1 MNATNKRMG
10 LLAAAS
16 LLATAGFAGGAA
28 AQDDELK
35 FGYINKMGDH
45 PWFVSEVNGARER
58 ATELGAELMHQD
70 VQFDADLTI
79 TAFDTMVA
87 DGVAGIAI
95 VVPDLALG
103 PVIAQK
109 AQEAGIPIV
118 AVDDDI
124 YFEDGTPV
132 PYVGIDAFNIGRQVG
147 GELVTLY
154 NNAGWA
160 DNPDAVVRI
169 ASIED
174 QKIETCMKRNQG
186 AEAAWMEAFPD
197 WPADQI
203 LNIPYDGTM
212 VSSVDAMATVLTG
225 NPEVTHWIF
234 WACNDDGVLGG
245 VRALENAGYP
255 ADAGFGIG
263 IDGSRVC
270 DGLQSAEGFKGSM
283 WFDSASHGATGIQ
296 VLYDHVVNG
305 EPMPTEP
312 IMMPAIYVTRDN
324 FAEYQDRLG
333 CQ

>member
-1 MNATNKRMG
+1 
-10 LLAAAS
+10 
-16 LLATAGFAGGAA
+16 
-28 AQDDELK
+28 
-35 FGYINKMGDH
+35 
-45 PWFVSEVNGARER
+45 
-58 ATELGAELMHQD
+58 ELGAELMHQD

-103 PVIAQK
+103 PVIAEK
-109 AQEAGIPIV
+109 AQLAGIPIV

-160 DNPDAVVRI
+160 DDPDAVVRI

-197 WPADQI
+197 WPTDQI

-324 FAEYQDRLG
+324 FVEYQERLG

>member
-1 MNATNKRMG
+1 MTRD
-10 LLAAAS
+10 LARRARNLTAVTALTCAA
-16 LLATAGFAGGAA
+16 LTGTVL
-28 AQDDELK
+28 AQDGDLK

-45 PWFVSEVNGARER
+45 PWFVSEVAGAEAR
-58 ATELGAELMHQD
+58 AAELGAGLMHQD

-95 VVPDLALG
+95 VVPDVALG
-103 PVIAQK
+103 PVIADK
-109 AQEAGIPIV
+109 AAAAGIPIV

-124 YFEDGTPV
+124 YFADGTPV

-147 GELVTLY
+147 AELVTLY
-154 NNAGWA
+154 NQAGWA
-160 DNPDAVVRI
+160 ESDAIVRI

-174 QKIETCMKRNQG
+174 QKIETCMKRNHG

-197 WPADQI
+197 WSSDDI

-212 VSSVDAMATVLTG
+212 VSAVDAMSTVLTG
-225 NPEVTHWIF
+225 NPEVTNWIF

-245 VRALENAGYP
+245 VRALENAGYD

-263 IDGSRVC
+263 IDGSRGC
-270 DGLQSAEGFKGSM
+270 DGLQSSAGFHGTM
-283 WFDSASHGATGIQ
+283 WFDSATHGATGIQ

-305 EPMPTEP
+305 VPMPTEP
-312 IMMPAIYVTRDN
+312 MMMPAIYVTRDN
-324 FAEYQDRLG
+324 FDEYREKLG

>member
-1 MNATNKRMG
+1 MTRATGKR
-10 LLAAAS
+10 LLAAATV
-16 LLATAGFAGGAA
+16 LASAGLAAGAS
-28 AQDDELK
+28 AQDGGLK

-45 PWFVSEVNGARER
+45 PWFVSEVEGARQR
-58 ATELGAELMHQD
+58 AAELGAELMHQD

-147 GELVTLY
+147 GELVKLY
-154 NNAGWA
+154 DASGWA
-160 DNPDAVVRI
+160 DDPDAVVRI

-197 WPADQI
+197 WPAEDI

-212 VSSVDAMATVLTG
+212 VSAVDAMATVLTG
-225 NPEVTHWIF
+225 NPEVTNWIF

-245 VRALENAGYP
+245 VRALENAGYD

-263 IDGSRVC
+263 IDGSRAC
-270 DGLQSAEGFKGSM
+270 DGIQSAEGFKGSM

-312 IMMPAIYVTRDN
+312 IMMPAIYITRDN
-324 FAEYQDRLG
+324 FEEYRDRLG

>member
-1 MNATNKRMG
+1 MTRAMTKRWV

-16 LLATAGFAGGAA
+16 TLAATSLASGAG
-28 AQDDELK
+28 AQDEIK

-45 PWFVSEVNGARER
+45 PWFVSEVAGARER
-58 ATELGAELMHQD
+58 AEELGAELMHQD

-79 TAFDTMVA
+79 TAFDTMVG

-103 PVIAQK
+103 PVIADK
-109 AQEAGIPIV
+109 AAEAGIPIV

-124 YFEDGTPV
+124 YFADGTPV

-147 GELVTLY
+147 QELVTLY
-154 NNAGWA
+154 NASGWA
-160 DNPDAVVRI
+160 DDEDAVVRI

-186 AEAAWMEAFPD
+186 AEASWMEAFPD
-197 WPADQI
+197 WPADDI
-203 LNIPYDGTM
+203 LHIPYDGTM
-212 VSSVDAMATVLTG
+212 VSSVDAMSTVLTG
-225 NPEVTHWIF
+225 NPEVTNWIF

-245 VRALENAGYP
+245 VRALENAGYGD
-255 ADAGFGIG
+255 DAGFGIG
-263 IDGSRVC
+263 IDGSRAC
-270 DGLQSAEGFKGSM
+270 DGLQSAAGFKGSM

-296 VLYDHVVNG
+296 MLYDHVVNN

-312 IMMPAIYVTRDN
+312 VMMPAIYVTRDN